1 MATTLHIGDRGP
13 DVERLQ
19 IGVNGIIGRRRF
31 PWRKIEVD
39 EVFGDDTQKAARFAG
54 WLLGFD
60 YQGKLADIKDGKIT
74 PSAFAILVGERA
86 PTNEMKERIKNRK
99 PKAREMRV
107 LHKRRKVH
115 PMPGVTIF
123 EQPDASPED
132 QKMPVASWM
141 VPFLKKSQKEGW
153 DGHVI
158 SGFRSPEE
166 STKVCMSICGRPTCS
181 ATATSRPCAGAT
193 SRHSGRFHPDGAID
207 INPESQLEFAAI
219 QRRIGSPLRNNVP
232 GDENH
237 FSTGN

>member
-1 MATTLHIGDRGP
+1 MSTTLSIGDRGP
-13 DVERLQ
+13 EVERLQ
-19 IGVNGIIGRRRF
+19 TAVNGIIGRRRF

-39 EVFGDDTQKAARFAG
+39 EIFGDDTQKAVRFAG
-54 WLLGFD
+54 WLVGFAHE
-60 YQGKLADIKDGKIT
+60 GELAEIRDGT
-74 PSAFAILVGERA
+74 VTARAFSLLVGERP
-86 PTNEMKERIKNRK
+86 PTKEMEGRIEDRK
-99 PKAREMRV
+99 PKAKELRV
-107 LHKRRKVH
+107 LHKRRRVH

-123 EQPDASPED
+123 DQPQASAED

-141 VPFLKKSQKEGW
+141 VKFLKKSQKEGW

-166 STKVCMSICGRPTCS
+166 STKVCMEICGRPTCT
-181 ATATSRPCAGAT
+181 ATATSRPCAGAG
-193 SRHSGRFHPDGAID
+193 SRHSGRIHPDGAID

-237 FSTGN
+237 FSTEN